1 VLRAAENLPV
11 GAAVAAALTAALGG
25 AFYPGQRLA
34 IGLVLTV
41 LLAGWGLQRR
51 RSPLQPEEW
60 VALAF
65 LGWGVVAAAA
75 GAAPLAAKEVLAG
88 WLVAWWL
95 WTTARRASPRA
106 GALAM
111 TILAA
116 AGFLVAAG
124 VAAEALVLG
133 SFRVG
138 GLLESPNV
146 AAALL
151 VSTLP
156 LVAMLLPDRR
166 RGPALAVG
174 AVLVVAIALTGSR
187 AGLLALL
194 ATGVAVL
201 PNGRAR
207 IAGLLTGATAVAA
220 LVAWRFASAP
230 EVLAWFRPAI
240 WLAVLRLWAVQPLA
254 GVGPGGLGDA
264 AGPVRLLHADHV
276 GHHPFLITY
285 AESSPL
291 GLLVQAGAVGF
302 LLAAAALLIWLRRG
316 AREGFLSSPPA
327 RSLLAAIAVMA
338 AFHDFVTIEVVLWWW
353 AVALGLIEAATR
365 RGEARPEL
373 EVSGEPRP
381 AATLRALL
389 LALVVLWSIVQP
401 AWARW
406 LWQAGPRTAVSAARA
421 HAAEPWLSEPLDW
434 RLRALLAEERWAWER
449 AAEALA
455 LGREAVRV
463 HPGASRLWLNLG
475 QSWYRTATE
484 LGPWP
489 DAVAGARDAFARAT
503 ALEPLQP
510 WAWLEWARLERGLGR
525 LDEAA
530 ALARRAA
537 AAEPNAVRVQLF
549 LARVELDRGNLEQAR
564 AALRQAQAASAM
576 RARAGL
582 TAYERELVET
592 PGWQLR
598 ELEEALR

>member
-1 VLRAAENLPV
+1 MLRGAELLPL

-25 AFYPGQRLA
+25 AFFPGQRLA
-34 IGLVLTV
+34 IGLVLSV
-41 LLAGWGLQRR
+41 LAACWALQRR
-51 RSPLQPEEW
+51 RPPLRPEEW
-60 VALAF
+60 VALAVV
-65 LGWGVVAAAA
+65 GWGVVSAAA
-75 GAAPLAAKEVLAG
+75 GAAPLAAKEALAG

-95 WTTARRASPRA
+95 WTTARRATPRA

-111 TILAA
+111 TVLTAA
-116 AGFLVAAG
+116 ALLVAAG

-133 SFRVG
+133 SVRVG

-156 LVAMLLPDRR
+156 LVGALQRDHG
-166 RGPALAVG
+166 RGLWRAVG
-174 AVLVVAIALTGSR
+174 AALVVAIALTGSR

-194 ATGVAVL
+194 AVGVALL

-207 IAGLLTGATAVAA
+207 ILGLVSGAAAVAA

-230 EVLAWFRPAI
+230 EALAWFRPAI
-240 WLAVLRLWAVQPLA
+240 WLAVLRLWAAHPIL
-254 GVGPGGLGDA
+254 GVGPGGLSDA

-276 GHHPFLITY
+276 GQHPFLITY

-291 GLLVQAGAVGF
+291 GLLVQAGAVGL
-302 LLAAAALLIWLRRG
+302 LLAAAALAIWLRRG
-316 AREGFLSSPPA
+316 ARDGSLSSPA
-327 RSLLAAIAVMA
+327 VRSVAAAIVVMA
-338 AFHDFVTIEVVLWWW
+338 AFHDFVAIEAVLWWW
-353 AVALGLIEAATR
+353 AVALGLAEASTGR
-365 RGEARPEL
+365 DEALPGL
-373 EVSGEPRP
+373 EGSSEPGL
-381 AATLRALL
+381 AAALRAFIV
-389 LALVVLWSIVQP
+389 AAVILWSIVQP

-406 LWQAGPRTAVSAARA
+406 LWQAGPRTAATAARA
-421 HAAEPWLSEPLDW
+421 RAAEPWLSEPLDW
-434 RLRALLAEERWAWER
+434 RLRTLLAEERWTWER

-475 QSWYRTATE
+475 QAWYRTATE

-489 DAVAGARDAFARAT
+489 DAVAGAREAFARAT
-503 ALEPLQP
+503 GLEPLQP

-564 AALRQAQAASAM
+564 AALRQAQAASAL
-576 RARAGL
+576 RTRAGL
-582 TAYERELVET
+582 SASERELVET